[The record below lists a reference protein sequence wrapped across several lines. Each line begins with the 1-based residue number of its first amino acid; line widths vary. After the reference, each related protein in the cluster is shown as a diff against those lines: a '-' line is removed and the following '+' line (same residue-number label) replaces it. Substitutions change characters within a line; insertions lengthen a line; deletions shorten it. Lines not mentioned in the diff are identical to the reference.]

1 MRLFILKINKI
12 GITLIYCNLR
22 MKNTAFFLVA
32 TLVLISCQPK
42 FEKEITTT
50 EIEDHI
56 SYLASDELKGRYPG
70 TPEDDLLSAY
80 IVSQFKQAGLSL
92 YDKKGLQPFD
102 IVTEIETGPSNSF
115 SFHGNE
121 LETGSDFSLFSFST
135 NGSVEAEVVFA
146 GYGFQIDEADI
157 QWDDYASVDVSGKW
171 VMLLRGVPGKQ
182 EASSPY
188 INHSEDRGKALLAA
202 DQGAAGVIFVSG
214 AGFDVDDRLVE
225 LKGKQHPLFIPV
237 IHLSRSA
244 ADNLF
249 STAGKDSISVYDSR
263 ISSTLK
269 PASFASGI
277 KVSITVDLQ
286 PRTVETANTVAVLKG
301 ADPSLR
307 AEYVVMGAHHD
318 HLGMGGPGSSSREPD
333 TTAVH
338 YGADDNASG
347 VAGIIEI
354 AEYLVSRAPS
364 RSILFTT
371 FGAEEMGLVGSRYFT
386 ENSPIDLS
394 MVQVMINIDMV
405 GRLNEDRQLQIGGIG
420 TSPGFKMLIDS
431 LNRSHEFN
439 LKYSKAGF
447 GPSDHAAFYAQDV
460 PVLFISTGPH
470 ADYHTPADHMS
481 AINLDGT
488 REVVEFVAEIAEA
501 LANEKERIAFT
512 EAGPKVGGSSRGRR
526 GGITLGLMPD
536 TTYDG
541 NEGMPVMF
549 ITDEGK
555 PAALGGIQKD
565 DIIVAIEG
573 KKVGNIYD
581 YMSRLDQLKEGMSI
595 VVTVKRG
602 GDTLDLLIQL

>member
-1 MRLFILKINKI
+1 LRLFILRINKKAI
-12 GITLIYCNLR
+12 ILIYCNLR
-22 MKNTAFFLVA
+22 MKNTAFFLVVI
-32 TLVLISCQPK
+32 LVLSSCQPG
-42 FEKEITTT
+42 FETEITTG
-50 EIEDHI
+50 EIEEHL

-70 TPEDDLLSAY
+70 TPEDELLAAY
-80 IVSQFKQAGLSL
+80 IASQFKQAGLVL
-92 YDKKGLQPFD
+92 HNKKGLQPFD
-102 IVTEIETGPSNSF
+102 VVTDIESGPSNSF
-115 SFHGNE
+115 SFEGNK
-121 LETGSDFSLFSFST
+121 LEPGSDFSPFPFST
-135 NGSVEAEVVFA
+135 NGSVEAEIVFA
-146 GYGFQIDEADI
+146 GYGFQIDAQDI
-157 QWDDYASVDVSGKW
+157 HWDDYASLDVSGKW

-188 INHSEDRGKALLAA
+188 INYSEDRGKALLAA
-202 DQGAAGVIFVSG
+202 DQGAGGVIFVSG
-214 AGFDVDDRLVE
+214 AGYDENDRLVE

-244 ADNLF
+244 ANHLF
-249 STAGKDSISVYDSR
+249 ADAGLDTIPAYDSR
-263 ISSTLK
+263 ISSDLK

-277 KVSITVDLQ
+277 KVSITVDIQ

-301 ADPSLR
+301 SDPALR
-307 AEYVVMGAHHD
+307 SEYVVMGAHHD
-318 HLGMGGPGSSSREPD
+318 HLGMGGPGSSSRQPD

-347 VAGIIEI
+347 VAGIMEI
-354 AEYLVSRAPS
+354 SEYMVSRTPS
-364 RSILFTT
+364 RSMLFAT

-394 MVQVMINIDMV
+394 MVQAMINIDMV

-431 LNRSHEFN
+431 LNRSHDFN

-447 GPSDHAAFYAQDV
+447 GPSDHAAFYARDV
-460 PVLFISTGPH
+460 PVLFISTGPRV
-470 ADYHTPADHMS
+470 DYHTPADHMA
-481 AINLDGT
+481 AINLDGS
-488 REVVEFVAEIAEA
+488 RAVVEFVAEIAVA
-501 LANEKERIAFT
+501 LANEKQRIAFT

-536 TTYDG
+536 TAYDG

-549 ITDEGK
+549 ITDQGK

-595 VVTVKRG
+595 VVTVKRN
-602 GDTLDLLIQL
+602 GDKLDLLIQL